1 MIIEWFWYNYRTL
14 EINGNLGASL
24 WNCSTSV
31 GLLYGLMTNVGKLL
45 NHCRTIKMTV
55 GTIVYNCDNLII
67 NYRSWAQSCDFYTQC
82 STNLMVFWSVKKMS
96 QEIRCRSPMFRS
108 PRLDVSGL
116 KIMKQSLHC
125 LVRMST
131 GRMWSIVIIRE
142 WSSLFLARF
151 LVTGDNMMLHLGLKS
166 E

>member
-1 MIIEWFWYNYRTL
+1 ML
-14 EINGNLGASL
+14 
-24 WNCSTSV
+24 
-31 GLLYGLMTNVGKLL
+31 GKLL

-116 KIMKQSLHC
+116 KIMKHSLHC

-131 GRMWSIVIIRE
+131 GRMWSIVIIRD

-151 LVTGDNMMLHLGLKS
+151 LVTGDNMMLHLGQFTKVGVKVLGQPEPVRVSFALHTLIRLTMDLSGIFSFSYK
-166 E
+166 